1 MIAAG
6 DFSHRVPDAG
16 DDELGF
22 VAVAFNRMSAKLGG
36 LVDGAVRMERLA
48 VLGKLSTGVAHE
60 VRNPLATLK
69 TTVQALARAEPD
81 PARLQLLRDME
92 MEIDRMARAMEELLA
107 FGRPRPP
114 ERAEVQI
121 REVARR
127 LHALVANEAAR
138 RRVSLEV
145 KTPPDLRAVVDADH
159 LLQILM
165 NLSLNALQATP
176 EGGKVTLDAYP
187 AGPQVVIE
195 VVDTGSGVTPETL
208 RHVFEPF
215 FTTKAGGTGL
225 GLSISRQL
233 AELNDGRLTLESVYG
248 AGSTARVT
256 LVRSE
261 A

>member
-1 MIAAG
+1 
-6 DFSHRVPDAG
+6 
-16 DDELGF
+16 
-22 VAVAFNRMSAKLGG
+22 
-36 LVDGAVRMERLA
+36 
-48 VLGKLSTGVAHE
+48 
-60 VRNPLATLK
+60 
-69 TTVQALARAEPD
+69 
-81 PARLQLLRDME
+81 ME

-114 ERAEVQI
+114 ERVEVQI

-127 LHALVANEAAR
+127 LNALVANEAAR

-145 KTPPDLRAVVDADH
+145 KAPPDLRAVVDSDH

-165 NLSLNALQATP
+165 NLTLNALQATP

-195 VVDTGSGVTPETL
+195 VVDDGAGITPETL

-215 FTTKAGGTGL
+215 FTTKGGGTGL

>member
-1 MIAAG
+1 M
-6 DFSHRVPDAG
+6 
-16 DDELGF
+16 
-22 VAVAFNRMSAKLGG
+22 AVAFNRMSAKLGG

-69 TTVQALARAEPD
+69 TTVQALARAEQD
-81 PARLQLLRDME
+81 PPRLQLLRDME

-114 ERAEVQI
+114 GAGRVQI

-127 LHALVANEAAR
+127 LHALSPTR
-138 RRVSLEV
+138 RRVARLRLEV
-145 KTPPDLRAVVDADH
+145 KAPPDLRAVADSDH

-165 NLSLNALQATP
+165 NLTLNALQATP

-195 VVDTGSGVTPETL
+195 VVDTGSGITPRDPPPRL
-208 RHVFEPF
+208 RALLHH
-215 FTTKAGGTGL
+215 
-225 GLSISRQL
+225 Q
-233 AELNDGRLTLESVYG
+233 GRR
-248 AGSTARVT
+248 APGSGSPSPA
-256 LVRSE
+256 SWPS
-261 A
+261 